1 MDILQAARTEE
12 EVEYFLAYIYADDVG
27 AGFQFP
33 CDATGIPDLAGRPV
47 AQAHYEA
54 CRRGTVEGRRVEFV
68 GLMQRL
74 QYRHIPAEGRCV
86 CGRVVMLEGFTNTC
100 DCGRD
105 YDSAGQLL
113 AAREQWGEETAEPA
127 SDILRL

>member
-1 MDILQAARTEE
+1 MNILQPARTEE
-12 EVEYFLAYIYADDVG
+12 DTEYFLVYVTTDDAG

-47 AQAHYEA
+47 AQANYEA
-54 CRRGTVEGRRVEFV
+54 CCRGAVHGRRVEFV
-68 GLMQRL
+68 GLL
-74 QYRHIPAEGRCV
+74 EHVQYRRIPAEGRCT
-86 CGRVVMLEGFTNTC
+86 CGRLVVLEGFTNTC

-105 YDSAGQLL
+105 YDSSGQEL
-113 AAREQWGEETAEPA
+113 APREQWGEETGESL